1 VFKIDRSRP
10 WPPDIDLAT
19 VRGTLRYI
27 EDEMRR
33 VPQFSR
39 IAAALG
45 DAIRET
51 DKAEAKNPTQLDDG
65 VVTHSRFV
73 PFRRRNRS

>member
-27 EDEMRR
+27 EDDMRR
-33 VPQFSR
+33 VPQFAG
-39 IAAALG
+39 IAAALEA
-45 DAIRET
+45 AISEI
-51 DKAEAKNPTQLDDG
+51 DKAEAKNPPQIETG

-73 PFRRRNRS
+73 PFRRRNAD